1 MPMLLSLAFVTF
13 IIFLFL
19 ETYQQVDQPTG
30 SKMEEMLITWQTS
43 APNGKELFGVIMQ
56 LSIEQGICGSYSTSP
71 ADVLSELEFTL
82 SQKDGALQAN
92 TWDLTAQNHVDQ
104 LCNLVEAGISQDEL
118 QQIFNQL
125 RSLMHTTLQV
135 QPLPSSYP
143 THPAQSTHIRSHTHH
158 YGAPAAH
165 PTYSYRSEQS
175 KPADIS
181 TLIPVALSSTLSSP
195 LPPTN
200 MAGQTHYGGYFGVG
214 NSFLVPVND

>member
-1 MPMLLSLAFVTF
+1 MLLSLAFVTF

-30 SKMEEMLITWQTS
+30 SKMEEMLITWRTS
-43 APNGKELFGVIMQ
+43 APNGKELFGVITQ
-56 LSIEQGICGSYSTSP
+56 LSIEQGICGGYSTSP

-92 TWDLTAQNHVDQ
+92 AWDLTAQKHVDQ
-104 LCNLVEAGISQDEL
+104 LRNLVEAGVSQDEL

-125 RSLMHTTLQV
+125 RSLTRTTLQV
-135 QPLPSSYP
+135 QPPPSSYP
-143 THPAQSTHIRSHTHH
+143 THPAQSTHIRSHTHR

-181 TLIPVALSSTLSSP
+181 TLIPAALSSTSSSP

-200 MAGQTHYGGYFGVG
+200 MAGQTHYSGYSGVG